1 MNVLAPPW
9 DTIAQIQDNLSS
21 QTHYTRHEKGFDE
34 AYSCLLDKLEP
45 SVCSELKN
53 RFQSLA
59 RNRRR
64 KYANRERLAFIFECH
79 KQMAETT
86 ASLSD
91 KIENLEIL
99 ERIRSSL
106 SQKEWDM
113 ISSKAQG
120 RSCQEIA
127 KESGKS
133 VSAVRSA
140 ICRLRAKIK
149 ISEASD
155 ATCLVSEYLIR
166 NRL

>member
-9 DTIAQIQDNLSS
+9 DTIAQIQSDLYS
-21 QTHYTRHEKGFDE
+21 QTRYTRHEKGFDE

-53 RFQSLA
+53 RFQSLD

-64 KYANRERLAFIFECH
+64 KYANRERLAFECH

-86 ASLSD
+86 VSLSD

-155 ATCLVSEYLIR
+155 ATCLVPEYLIR